1 MRNVLVAVVVALATA
16 THALVWLALHE
27 QVSPPNASGVLSSI
41 SFSPINPKHD
51 GETDKTSEAQI
62 RSDLAA
68 IAPFTRSVRTYSVGN
83 GLDRVPQL
91 ASEVGLRV
99 TLGVWINEW
108 EDQNEREIDS
118 AIALAKQYRNVD
130 SVIVGNEAV
139 FRAQELNRDN
149 PEYAAKETVRNLIAK
164 IQRVKRE
171 VRVPVTTAE
180 VPNVWL
186 EHPELASA
194 VDYLAVH
201 ILPYWEGI
209 PGSSAVDHALN
220 GYERLRQAYPGKRI
234 VIAEF
239 GWPSAGLNRKA
250 AEPSPITQAQIV
262 RDFVARAD
270 AMGIDYS
277 IVEAF
282 DQPWKT
288 NEGSVGPYWGIFD
301 ADRNPKFTFA
311 GTVETPNFL
320 LKMMAALA
328 IGLLLSIPIFGIP
341 RATAAQAGVLALT
354 AGAIGAW
361 SANVIDYWVTHYFVL
376 GSQIA
381 LFVGAGLLVPLVVI
395 MKRRIE
401 ELAAILFGAKGRRLL
416 TQGGGMPEH
425 VPLVSI
431 HIPACREPP
440 EMLRQTLDAVAALNW
455 PNFEC
460 VVVINNT
467 PDPAMWAPIEDHCRL
482 LGPRFKFLRA
492 DKMQGFKAGALRL
505 ALEHTATEAEIIGVL
520 DADYVVHPDWLKDL
534 VPAFADP
541 AVGLVQAP
549 QDHRDASRTI
559 TQVTMNREYAGFFD
573 IGMVERNEV
582 NAIVVH
588 GTMCLIRREALV
600 AAGSWSSDTIVEDT
614 DLGLSLLERGWRAH
628 YTQYRYGWG
637 LLPCDFAAYKR
648 QRHRWAYGGVQLI
661 KKHWRAFLPGRSRL
675 TPQQRSQY
683 LFGWLTWL
691 GAESSRC
698 AYRHSQ
704 SHLDAARGL
713 SRHCR
718 ARGRAHAAGARHLR
732 RDAVAFHGAVPHTG
746 AGADLCLARRGDLGH
761 GVAAD
766 RRPGGGRRPDP
777 RPIAVRTHR
786 QGRSLALVASV
797 PGAVGRRARRPAGA
811 RRAHAVPHQRATSAR
826 DLDLRRGAS
835 GAELA
840 VPGGGGAGADRALAA
855 QRVCDLAQAG
865 DHLGL
870 YPAAAARAGA
880 DRRTA
885 GRGRHRHRAVGGHQP
900 KSMLRK
906 RSALPTTD
914 TDEKLMAA
922 AAMIG
927 DSRMPKAG

>member
-16 THALVWLALHE
+16 THALVWLVLHE
-27 QVSPPNASGVLSSI
+27 QVSPPNASGVLDSV
-41 SFSPINPKHD
+41 SFSPINPNRDAEHD
-51 GETDKTSEAQI
+51 STDEAQI
-62 RSDLAA
+62 TSDLAA
-68 IAPFTRSVRTYSVGN
+68 IAPYTRTIRTYSATK
-83 GLDRVPQL
+83 GLELVPAL
-91 ASEVGLRV
+91 ASQYGLHV
-99 TLGVWINEW
+99 TLGVWLSDR
-108 EDQNEREIDS
+108 EDQNEKEIES
-118 AIALAKQYRNVD
+118 AIDLAKRYRNVEGI
-130 SVIVGNEAV
+130 IVGNETIYRN
-139 FRAQELNRDN
+139 RALYQRENVQD
-149 PEYAAKETVRNLIAK
+149 LIAK

-171 VRVPVTTAE
+171 VSVPVTTAE
-180 VPNVWL
+180 VWDVWL
-186 EHPELASA
+186 DHPELVSA

-201 ILPYWEGI
+201 ILPFWEGI
-209 PGSSAVDHALN
+209 PGSAAVDHAMKV
-220 GYERLRQAYPGKRI
+220 YERLRQAYPGKRI

-239 GWPSAGLNRKA
+239 GWPSAGLNRKD

-262 RDFVARAD
+262 RDFVARSD

-301 ADRNPKFTFA
+301 ADRNPKFAFV

-395 MKRRIE
+395 TKRRIE
-401 ELAAILFGAKGRRLL
+401 ELAAIVFGAKGRRLL

-425 VPLVSI
+425 LPLVSI

-440 EMLRQTLDAVAALNW
+440 DMLRQTLDAVAALNW

-460 VVVINNT
+460 VVIVNNT
-467 PDPAMWAPIEDHCRL
+467 PDPEMWSPIEDHCRL

-492 DKMQGFKAGALRL
+492 DQLQGFKAGALRL
-505 ALEHTATEAEIIGVL
+505 ALDHTAPAAEIIGVL

-588 GTMCLIRREALV
+588 GTMCLIRREALI

-614 DLGLSLLERGWRAH
+614 DLGLSLLEQGWRAH
-628 YTQYRYGWG
+628 YTQNRYGFG
-637 LLPCDFAAYKR
+637 LLPSDFAAYKR

-691 GAESSRC
+691 GAE
-698 AYRHSQ
+698 ALGVLIAILNLIWMPLVAFLGIAVPEAVLTLPVLATFAVMLLHFMVLYRTRVQAPISA
-704 SHLDAARGL
+704 SLGAAISAMAL
-713 SRHCR
+713 QLTV
-718 ARGRAHAAGARHLR
+718 GRA
-732 RDAVAFHGAVPHTG
+732 VADGLIRERLPF
-746 AGADLCLARRGDLGH
+746 
-761 GVAAD
+761 
-766 RRPGGGRRPDP
+766 
-777 RPIAVRTHR
+777 VRTAKGGTSRWSQAFPALWEGVLGGLLVLGALTLYLTNQQQVHEISIFSAVLLV
-786 QGRSLALVASV
+786 QSLPFLAAVGLALIERSPLNVFATW
-797 PGAVGRRARRPAGA
+797 RRLATVSAFIPRLPRGPAPTAGPPAGDGIGI
-811 RRAHAVPHQRATSAR
+811 VP
-826 DLDLRRGAS
+826 
-835 GAELA
+835 
-840 VPGGGGAGADRALAA
+840 
-855 QRVCDLAQAG
+855 
-865 DHLGL
+865 
-870 YPAAAARAGA
+870 
-880 DRRTA
+880 
-885 GRGRHRHRAVGGHQP
+885 
-900 KSMLRK
+900 
-906 RSALPTTD
+906 
-914 TDEKLMAA
+914 
-922 AAMIG
+922 
-927 DSRMPKAG
+927 

>member
-16 THALVWLALHE
+16 THALVWLVLHE

-239 GWPSAGLNRKA
+239 GWPSAGLNRKD

-288 NEGSVGPYWGIFD
+288 NEGSVGPYWGIFN
-301 ADRNPKFTFA
+301 ADRNPKFAFA

-320 LKMMAALA
+320 FKMMTALA
-328 IGLLLSIPIFGIP
+328 FGLLLSIPIFGIP
-341 RATAAQAGVLALT
+341 RPTAAQAGVLALT
-354 AGAIGAW
+354 ASAIGAW

-381 LFVGAGLLVPLVVI
+381 LFVGAGLLVPLVMI

-460 VVVINNT
+460 VVIVNNT

-492 DKMQGFKAGALRL
+492 DRLQGFKAGALML

-534 VPAFADP
+534 VAAFADP

-628 YTQYRYGWG
+628 YTQCRYGWG

-675 TPQQRSQY
+675 TSQQRSQY

-691 GAESSRC
+691 GAE
-698 AYRHSQ
+698 ALGVLIAILNLIWMPLVAFLGIAVPEAVLTLPVLATFAVMLLHFMVLYRTRVRAPIFAS
-704 SHLDAARGL
+704 LGAAISAMAL
-713 SRHCR
+713 QLTV
-718 ARGRAHAAGARHLR
+718 GRAVADGLI
-732 RDAVAFHGAVPHTG
+732 RDRLPF
-746 AGADLCLARRGDLGH
+746 
-761 GVAAD
+761 
-766 RRPGGGRRPDP
+766 
-777 RPIAVRTHR
+777 VRTAKGGASRWSQAFPALWEGVLGGLLVLGALTLYLTNEQQVHEISIFSAVLLV
-786 QGRSLALVASV
+786 QSLPFLAAVGLALIERSPLNAF
-797 PGAVGRRARRPAGA
+797 ATWRRLATISAFIPRLPRGPAPTAGPPAGDGIGI
-811 RRAHAVPHQRATSAR
+811 VP
-826 DLDLRRGAS
+826 
-835 GAELA
+835 
-840 VPGGGGAGADRALAA
+840 
-855 QRVCDLAQAG
+855 
-865 DHLGL
+865 
-870 YPAAAARAGA
+870 
-880 DRRTA
+880 
-885 GRGRHRHRAVGGHQP
+885 
-900 KSMLRK
+900 
-906 RSALPTTD
+906 
-914 TDEKLMAA
+914 
-922 AAMIG
+922 
-927 DSRMPKAG
+927 